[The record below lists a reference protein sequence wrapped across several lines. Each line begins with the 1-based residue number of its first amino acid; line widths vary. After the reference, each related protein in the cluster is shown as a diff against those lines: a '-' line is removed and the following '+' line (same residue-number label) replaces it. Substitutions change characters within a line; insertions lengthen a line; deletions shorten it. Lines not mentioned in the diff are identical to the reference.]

1 LGPTPDVGIPGTPP
15 DQQEADGVEAA
26 LGGGQD
32 VKSNV
37 RPSGLRSPS
46 FAESLLDSVAKTG
59 ASERATRRSRTGDL
73 LITNRDQ
80 GETESNQDEP
90 SPQKTEDSD

>member
-1 LGPTPDVGIPGTPP
+1 VGTPGTPP

-32 VKSNV
+32 VKSDV
-37 RPSGLRSPS
+37 TLRACSPS

-73 LITNRDQ
+73 LITNGPQ
-80 GETESNQDEP
+80 GETEQNQEEL
-90 SPQKTEDSD
+90 SQQKTEDSD